1 MKIVSHRN
9 FRYLFC
15 FILIVFLTFCGST
28 YARANETNATVNET
42 LLKAISTNP
51 EIQAK
56 WHSFLASDKDLV
68 SAKGG
73 YLPKLDLTAGLGR
86 ENLDGKG
93 YAGRDFQNYS
103 RDGVTLSLTQMIFD
117 GKLTYSQ
124 TKRYT
129 HSKKMRYFNL
139 ISSMEQIGLAAIRSH
154 EDVLRYRTLVEM
166 AKGNLERH
174 QVIMDKIE
182 KRTIAGVDS
191 KVNFETTKGRL
202 SLARVNLMTEESNL
216 HDSITQYVRIV
227 GENPADILE
236 NASIDIDLPIDPKA
250 SLEEA
255 LSGNSQVSSY
265 EENAKSMLFAI
276 GEQKSKM
283 YPRLD
288 IRASANFEND
298 VDGTEGRRDK
308 ALIELILRYNLFNGG
323 SDKANI
329 EKSIELHKE
338 SEENLKKVERDITQS
353 VLVAHNDVQSLQ
365 NQLADLEQHRISAD
379 NTRIVYGKQFEAG
392 RRSLLDLLDAENEYF
407 QADRALA
414 NTEFNLVIAKTSYLT
429 ATGQLLIHYDV
440 LRDDVLTAQKIGE
453 DTVRT
458 LILCNGA
465 LKK

>member
-1 MKIVSHRN
+1 MKIISHRN

-15 FILIVFLTFCGST
+15 FVLIVFLTFCGST
-28 YARANETNATVNET
+28 YAKANEVTVTVNET

-56 WHSFLASDKDLV
+56 WHAFLGSDRELV
-68 SAKGG
+68 SARGG

-86 ENLDGKG
+86 ENLDGEG
-93 YAGRDFQNYS
+93 YSGRDLMNYT
-103 RDGVTLSLTQMIFD
+103 RDGVTLSLSQMIFD

-124 TKRYT
+124 TKRYS
-129 HSKKMRYFNL
+129 HAKKMRYFNL

-191 KVNFETTKGRL
+191 KVNLETTKGRL
-202 SLARVNLMTEESNL
+202 SLARVNLMTDESNL

-227 GENPADILE
+227 GETPAGVLE
-236 NASIDIDLPIDPKA
+236 NASIDIDLPIDPTA
-250 SLEEA
+250 GLEEA
-255 LSGNSQVSSY
+255 LSGNSQLSSY
-265 EENAKSMLFAI
+265 GENVKSMYFAI
-276 GEQKSKM
+276 GEQKSRM

-288 IRASANFEND
+288 IRASANFDND

-323 SDKANI
+323 TDKANI
-329 EKSIELHKE
+329 EKYIELHKE
-338 SEENLKKVERDITQS
+338 SEENFKKVERDISQS
-353 VLVAHNDVQSLQ
+353 VLVAHNDIQSLQ
-365 NQLADLEQHRISAD
+365 NQLSDLEQHRSSAD
-379 NTRIVYGKQFEAG
+379 NTRLVYGKQFEAG

-414 NTEFNLVIAKTSYLT
+414 NAEFNLVIAKSSYLA
-429 ATGQLLIHYDV
+429 ATGQLLMYYDV

-458 LILCNGA
+458 LIKCDGA